1 MTSRSKNAVRGYET
15 EIEKSREEGNWKKAI
30 ELAQQL
36 KARSPQHE
44 SLAHFLIGEGKLEA
58 HLDERPPTKENI
70 ERAQRE
76 LSDARGYLTLA
87 TDDAGKK
94 AGVALDAHLLLGKL
108 NYACGSYDEALKHY
122 KLAELD
128 TLTEKELPVRSLR
141 IVAESYA
148 IKGLCLEQNAV
159 PSSTS
164 RYKQAERETEMIRS
178 FELASDLTL
187 LYLQRT
193 NSASVRAG
201 PTLETALQRV
211 PILHMRAGRLH
222 CAIDRY
228 REMLTAVESV
238 STQALRLTLTR
249 QLAEVLLRG
258 VTGQVYKPPEKIATV
273 PAQGTL
279 TRRREEHVSEGP
291 WKPKKYAAINQ
302 FVPRNEHEE
311 AVLLVLVGEAMAA
324 RDAVLSQSGEFE
336 AARAHALRTACAV
349 LDLLALLAARWAQL
363 SLVLESLERAMKF
376 SFGCAHVWRQRAL
389 ACSAAAAAP
398 ARRPR
403 PRPPRRR
410 TQRCARA
417 HAVAKHAKTL
427 CPTDAPLR
435 LVAANNCYRA
445 GWIEDGIELAEEAL
459 AIEEELGGAML
470 PRCCLYTGIGYQ
482 MKAQK
487 SNSRIDKD
495 AANDSA
501 LKYFLRAVQ
510 LDDNDHLAFYHLG
523 LQYMYLGML
532 NEAMEATRASLM
544 ARAECGGSLRLVAA
558 LWSCACA
565 GRRAPRALAAAH
577 VARAHY
583 PRADWPRA
591 LLAALQLAWD
601 SPEAALITGKE
612 LLSLLNSTEAEAEAE
627 QNGYM
632 ELDALSDSQHDDTH
646 STRDAAS
653 VRAEFTGAHQLER
666 ALSECASSQ
675 SAVRTRAPLATPRAH
690 AWLLLA
696 EICLR
701 LGRVSAAAGCVSEAT
716 ALTPFSHLVLYTRG
730 MVHAASNE
738 WEEARQ
744 CFQNALAI
752 HPTHLDSMV
761 QLGAAYYELGWLG
774 LAEKALREAAALEPA
789 RGDTWRRLS
798 LVLWA
803 RREPAAAADAAAAAL
818 ALRDHAPV
826 ERLAL

>member
-302 FVPRNEHEE
+302 VAPAHTRWPSTPRRCVPRTLRCGSWRPTTAIE
-311 AVLLVLVGEAMAA
+311 
-324 RDAVLSQSGEFE
+324 RDGSG
-336 AARAHALRTACAV
+336 
-349 LDLLALLAARWAQL
+349 
-363 SLVLESLERAMKF
+363 
-376 SFGCAHVWRQRAL
+376 GCAQ
-389 ACSAAAAAP
+389 
-398 ARRPR
+398 
-403 PRPPRRR
+403 
-410 TQRCARA
+410 
-417 HAVAKHAKTL
+417 
-427 CPTDAPLR
+427 
-435 LVAANNCYRA
+435 
-445 GWIEDGIELAEEAL
+445 IEDGIELAEEAL

-761 QLGAAYYELGWLG
+761 QLGAEQL
-774 LAEKALREAAALEPA
+774 
-789 RGDTWRRLS
+789 
-798 LVLWA
+798 
-803 RREPAAAADAAAAAL
+803 
-818 ALRDHAPV
+818 
-826 ERLAL
+826 